1 MNERNSA
8 LSVTCRMPLIML
20 ESLGKAGTG
29 ILGFWGY
36 DPGGRPRVLHD
47 CRFTWLT
54 YGRPLALCNSH
65 SSSGLYLHSLYQ
77 RTQSSSSRSSPFH
90 ISLSRASE
98 SNIKNCAVPG
108 NHTKAHLQPITNTVS
123 QHVHRHVCT
132 KCATAQKLGTI
143 LKACENAP
151 CTEFKENTENHEIIC
166 QCCNTNTA
174 VTPEIYRLWFLS
186 IKLEILQATLQK
198 WTYPWKS
205 W

>member
-108 NHTKAHLQPITNTVS
+108 NHTKSASPAHHQHSQPACASARLHQVRHRSKARNHS
-123 QHVHRHVCT
+123 QSLRKCTVHRVQGEHR
-132 KCATAQKLGTI
+132 K
-143 LKACENAP
+143 P
-151 CTEFKENTENHEIIC
+151 
-166 QCCNTNTA
+166 
-174 VTPEIYRLWFLS
+174 
-186 IKLEILQATLQK
+186 
-198 WTYPWKS
+198 
-205 W
+205 